1 MELRQRSALRTG
13 IAESDGVVTVT
24 ARLEYARTV
33 GPHDEPAQHRA
44 DAAERS
50 MLGDHIDSVSSM
62 RYCIPFPFF
71 PASHLLPLARA
82 AEDAGFDSVAKSDA
96 VFFPEHIS
104 AKYHGSPDGN
114 RYWPPDT
121 PSVDPFV
128 ALSAIS
134 AVTDRI
140 SLTTN
145 VVKLPIRDPL
155 LVAKQLASLAVIADE
170 RVSLGVGLSWV
181 PEEFTFTRTDWAT
194 RASRFEEMIEILRLA
209 CGGGGPH
216 WIEHHGRHYQF
227 EKLMISPSPQL
238 PVPIIIGGHSDA
250 AIRRAARIADGWVGG
265 RLTVDELVAAAGAL
279 ARYRTEF
286 GTDLRPFEIAG
297 QIVQKPDA
305 AVIATLEEA
314 GLTEL
319 QVLPWLHYG
328 GEADDLDARVDSL
341 YRFADEFITNR

>member
-1 MELRQRSALRTG
+1 
-13 IAESDGVVTVT
+13 
-24 ARLEYARTV
+24 
-33 GPHDEPAQHRA
+33 
-44 DAAERS
+44 
-50 MLGDHIDSVSSM
+50 M

-71 PASHLLPLARA
+71 PAPQLLPMARA
-82 AEDAGFDSVAKSDA
+82 ADEAGFDSLAKSDA

-128 ALSAIS
+128 ALAAMG
-134 AVTDRI
+134 AVTTRI
-140 SLTTN
+140 HLTTN

-155 LVAKQLASLAVIADE
+155 LVAKQLASVSVMTGE

-181 PEEFTFTRTDWAT
+181 PEEFTFTRTDWRT
-194 RASRFEEMIEILRLA
+194 RAARFEEMIEILRLA

-227 EKLMISPSPQL
+227 ERLMISPSPQQ
-238 PVPIIIGGHSDA
+238 PVAIIIGGHSDA
-250 AIRRAARIADGWVGG
+250 AIRRAARIADGWVAG
-265 RLTVDELVAAAGAL
+265 RLTVDELVAAANAL
-279 ARYRTEF
+279 ARYRRDF
-286 GTDLRPFEIAG
+286 GTEDRPFSVAG
-297 QIVQKPDA
+297 QILDKPDHA
-305 AVIATLEEA
+305 LIARLEDA
-314 GLTEL
+314 GITEL

-328 GEADDLDARVDSL
+328 GEPETLDARVASL